1 MSNMI
6 SNIGGVISNVFDTK
20 KMQEW
25 QNYFQQWTMTGDD
38 RLNCYGI
45 DANNIEAEQWFQ
57 ENIFSKVKKVLG
69 NDRMCSIFGMYTES
83 VKPYIIHS
91 DEYHVEKNNIHGEPF
106 MSWLIPYKVDGK
118 QQNIFRASTIVFN
131 ETGFDEDK
139 YTITDS
145 LREKY
150 FTHCDQRLLNK
161 VSVNKIIHWEPG
173 SLIYWDQ
180 RYLHCSGSFNNFS
193 TKEMFVG
200 HTFMPY

>member
-1 MSNMI
+1 MI
-6 SNIGGVISNVFDTK
+6 SNISGVISNVFDAK

-45 DANNIEAEQWFQ
+45 DSNNIEAEQWFQ

-106 MSWLIPYKVDGK
+106 ISWLIPYKVDGK
-118 QQNIFRASTIVFN
+118 QQNISRASTIVFN

-173 SLIYWDQ
+173 SLIYWNEKN
-180 RYLHCSGSFNNFS
+180 LHCSGSFNGFT

-200 HTFMPY
+200 HTFIPNY